1 MIFKSKKKNYINDI
15 DDSEFQFYKNKYL
28 FEEKIRDRCKEYPP
42 FNFGVDS
49 IILIDRLDSKNFPE
63 IYIYKISR
71 PIEQWMF
78 DVSANLDYKKWA
90 QMIGKLE
97 CGRNT
102 GEMIKIHRLFTSEM
116 YRNQG
121 IATYM
126 LKRLIEWGNNENI
139 LGFYLT
145 AASVQQRFSNELEQ
159 EELLE
164 FYLDFGFK
172 PIRLGSN
179 LLEYYYKE
187 KT

>member
-1 MIFKSKKKNYINDI
+1 
-15 DDSEFQFYKNKYL
+15 
-28 FEEKIRDRCKEYPP
+28 
-42 FNFGVDS
+42 
-49 IILIDRLDSKNFPE
+49 
-63 IYIYKISR
+63 
-71 PIEQWMF
+71 
-78 DVSANLDYKKWA
+78 
-90 QMIGKLE
+90 MIGKLE

-102 GEMIKIHRLFTSEM
+102 GEMIKILRLFISEM
-116 YRNQG
+116 YRNEG

-159 EELLE
+159 EELLK

-187 KT
+187 KI